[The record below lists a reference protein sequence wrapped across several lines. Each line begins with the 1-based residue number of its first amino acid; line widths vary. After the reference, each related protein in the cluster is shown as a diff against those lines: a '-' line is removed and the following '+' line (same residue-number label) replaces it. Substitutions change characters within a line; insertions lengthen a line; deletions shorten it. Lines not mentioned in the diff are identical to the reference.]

1 MPFLG
6 TVTERDCRKRIQST
20 ETSANDASL
29 RSGFFFR
36 KTRSV
41 TVPRFGFFFQDSR
54 IRVKSSKKTGEYGF
68 CLKNE
73 YFLKTFLQLY
83 DNHQTLL
90 SDPKPKIGDS
100 PIQLIFNINSQ
111 KI

>member
-1 MPFLG
+1 MENLFKKWIKRG
-6 TVTERDCRKRIQST
+6 T
-20 ETSANDASL
+20 
-29 RSGFFFR
+29 
-36 KTRSV
+36 
-41 TVPRFGFFFQDSR
+41 
-54 IRVKSSKKTGEYGF
+54 
-68 CLKNE
+68 
-73 YFLKTFLQLY
+73 LKTFLQLY